1 MYRRL
6 TTTSLGRGFQGV
18 PLTIFNALSIQRL
31 PSTFRR
37 TDRAK
42 TAPFSNP
49 MICSSLL
56 SDFTSQIAGAPA
68 VVEFREI
75 SGLG

>member
-6 TTTSLGRGFQGV
+6 VTTSPRRGFQGV
-18 PLTIFNALSIQRL
+18 PVTIFNALSFQRL
-31 PSTFRR
+31 PSTIRR

-42 TAPFSNP
+42 TAQ
-49 MICSSLL
+49 
-56 SDFTSQIAGAPA
+56 SDDVLIASVRLPQPSRSAPA
-68 VVEFREI
+68 IVEFREI